1 MANTCFR
8 PCFRHALPHDR
19 RQIRLLLRHCHS
31 QPQPILSRS
40 RHLPQRYESWLKQ
53 WHLSWRQLWQY
64 FSLGLLLALGLH
76 WLFETGGAQRLLYGV
91 LGLIAVALAG
101 WLNLQLFADWRNYW
115 VVAQDKQLLACGKLT
130 PYRTY
135 AVLSDVVVAPGWRG
149 QRIGSLLVGSIVDQ
163 AVPQVLSGSAIKSVE
178 SSVGSIKAN
187 MHHAESVYLACVPQ
201 LIRFYEQF
209 GFKKIS
215 AQELTTHLKREL
227 GLKER
232 RQLEAMILLKPK

>member
-8 PCFRHALPHDR
+8 PALPHDR

-31 QPQPILSRS
+31 EPQLTLSRRLPK
-40 RHLPQRYESWLKQ
+40 RHRSWLKQ
-53 WHLSWRQLWQY
+53 WHLGWRQVWQY

-76 WLFETGGAQRLLYGV
+76 WLFETGGTQLLFYGV

-101 WLNLQLFADWRNYW
+101 WLNLQLFTDWRNYW
-115 VVAQDKQLLACGKLT
+115 VVAQENQLLACGKLT

-149 QRIGSLLVGSIVDQ
+149 QGIGSLLIGSITDQ
-163 AVPQVLSGSAIKSVE
+163 AVPQVLSGPDIKLAVKSVE

-187 MHHAESVYLACVPQ
+187 MHYPEPVYLACVPQ

-215 AQELTTHLKREL
+215 AQELTAHLKQEL

-232 RQLEAMILLKPK
+232 RQLEAMILLKTK